1 MERDIYVR
9 VGVRVG
15 VVSHGSWISLI
26 DLIDLEIEIEI
37 EIEIENDIEI
47 ERDRD
52 IPHNRSGHH
61 DSDPTQI
68 TCRDV

>member
-26 DLIDLEIEIEI
+26 DLIDIENDIDI
-37 EIEIENDIEI
+37 EIEIENDIDIDIEI
-47 ERDRD
+47 YLITEAAIM
-52 IPHNRSGHH
+52 IPIQHK
-61 DSDPTQI
+61 
-68 TCRDV
+68 